1 MQKCVVINDTSV
13 AAQGDS
19 ESKSSEIFFFKSSIT
34 SITPSVSG
42 LNKFKE
48 FLHVS
53 QASPLEVLKL
63 LSNVELCKRV
73 NIKKTRANIK
83 VVTPTWKEI
92 LSKLFKL
99 SIRDFLHFLKLQEHE
114 KMELNKM
121 KMDVFRLQWRICT
134 GTACYFHKW
143 LFDFPSYTTVFAAL
157 AIHPTVHQQS
167 LWPQP
172 TGCYKN

>member
-1 MQKCVVINDTSV
+1 MNIPLTAADPAVQTRLFEVQKCVVINDKFV

-53 QASPLEVLKL
+53 QASPLGVLKL

-73 NIKKTRANIK
+73 NIKKNQ
-83 VVTPTWKEI
+83 
-92 LSKLFKL
+92 SKHQ
-99 SIRDFLHFLKLQEHE
+99 SCNSDLKGNL
-114 KMELNKM
+114 
-121 KMDVFRLQWRICT
+121 V
-134 GTACYFHKW
+134 
-143 LFDFPSYTTVFAAL
+143 
-157 AIHPTVHQQS
+157 
-167 LWPQP
+167 
-172 TGCYKN
+172 